1 MTLAN
6 KHEPQSTAEAHEIV
20 IDFQG
25 ILSKS
30 SEQTDYDLTMQTNT
44 NMPGAMTLAWLI
56 KINEMNSEFNNWVS
70 FSTRK
75 TERHSVG
82 LRA

>member
-1 MTLAN
+1 
-6 KHEPQSTAEAHEIV
+6 
-20 IDFQG
+20 
-25 ILSKS
+25 
-30 SEQTDYDLTMQTNT
+30 MQTNT